1 MIVKGASR
9 KMALQTFRAEFGE
22 HEATLTAIL
31 VGGEPW
37 FRGNEAAAALGY
49 KKPRNAIGVHVD
61 DEDKTAFEN
70 LRGCP
75 GGPGGGPGAAR
86 EASCPQTPFKMRAQK
101 QDPARGHA
109 KRPKLFVV

>member
-49 KKPRNAIGVHVD
+49 KKPRNAIGAHVD

-75 GGPGGGPGAAR
+75 GGPGGGPGGGPEEAR
-86 EASCPQTPFKMRAQK
+86 GL
-101 QDPARGHA
+101 PARRA
-109 KRPKLFVV
+109 APKPPSK